1 MVGLET
7 NNPKP
12 FWKYIK
18 SRKQDDIGVA
28 PLKTIGQL
36 VNDNKGKAEILIR
49 QFKSV
54 FTREQNTTLPKTTK
68 HAKNTIPTIIIRP
81 EGVEKLLIQPIPLG
95 YNSIYFSNKIHKGKT
110 CYSEE
115 QVISMLEFLIDNIF
129 VSFGGTLFQQVVGI
143 PMGTNCAPLLADL
156 FLYSYESEFLQKLV
170 KDKKIHEARAFNFTY
185 RYIDDVLSINN
196 SRFVEFLPL
205 IYPPELEVKETTD
218 TASSASFLDLYLEFD
233 DSGQLSTKIYD
244 KRDDFNFKIINFP
257 NMCSN
262 IPASPAY
269 GVYISQLIRYA
280 RASSNYSDFL
290 KRHLHLRNRLLD
302 QGYKKIR
309 LIRSLNKF
317 IFRYQYLVEIYSVS
331 AEKIISDTFSY
342 SENV

>member
-1 MVGLET
+1 M
-7 NNPKP
+7 
-12 FWKYIK
+12 
-18 SRKQDDIGVA
+18 
-28 PLKTIGQL
+28 
-36 VNDNKGKAEILIR
+36 
-49 QFKSV
+49 
-54 FTREQNTTLPKTTK
+54 
-68 HAKNTIPTIIIRP
+68 
-81 EGVEKLLIQPIPLG
+81 
-95 YNSIYFSNKIHKGKT
+95 
-110 CYSEE
+110 
-115 QVISMLEFLIDNIF
+115 ISMLEFLIDNIV

-170 KDKKIHEARAFNFTY
+170 KDKKIHQIRAFNFTY

-196 SRFVEFLPL
+196 SRFAEFLPL

-218 TASSASFLDLYLEFD
+218 TASSASYLDLFLEFD

-302 QGYKKIR
+302 QGYEKIC
-309 LIRSLNKF
+309 LIRSLKKF
-317 IFRYQYLVEIYSVS
+317 ILRYQDLVEIYSVS
-331 AEKIISDTFSY
+331 AETIINDAFSY